1 MPAKL
6 FSCGVGKRR
15 LVSKVLLLCSL
26 GAALL
31 LAACAGTSNAGSVSS
46 GLGAL
51 ASVSAG
57 TPNAQG
63 FVLADVI
70 TPAAP
75 VTSTGTFRSN
85 TTAAPPLFGGE
96 ITAIVPAAG
105 ESVWQVGGRAVHV
118 TSDTVLNS
126 SAGPVQVGA
135 HVTIG
140 GIARSDG
147 SIDAAWVRVD
157 DTGPGAG
164 PILPGQAPVV
174 VTGTATTTGS
184 LATAT
189 PAQGA
194 ATQGAVSQGAAS
206 QGAASPGATASAG
219 EDSRAG
225 VVYCGLIEQLPQS
238 GIVGD
243 WRVSNR
249 TVHVG
254 QSAQVQAQ
262 GNRFDLGWFAFI
274 RGALRSDGSVDVRQ
288 MWVRPPGN
296 DRCLPGLRVGQNDG
310 GDGNGN
316 GAFGN
321 PGNGN
326 GNNGRG
332 NGNGNGRGNGN
343 GNGPKPGKGNGR

>member
-6 FSCGVGKRR
+6 FSFGVAKRR
-15 LVSKVLLLCSL
+15 LISKILLLCSL

-46 GLGAL
+46 GLGAI
-51 ASVSAG
+51 ATASAG
-57 TPNAQG
+57 TADNQG

-75 VTSTGTFRSN
+75 VTSTGTFRSD
-85 TTAAPPLFGGE
+85 TAAAPLFGGE

-105 ESVWQVGGRAVHV
+105 ESVWQVGDRAIHV
-118 TSDTVLNS
+118 TSDTVLNT

-140 GIARSDG
+140 GVARSDG

-164 PILPGQAPVV
+164 PIMPGQAPVT

-184 LATAT
+184 LATAAPT
-189 PAQGA
+189 QGAAAQGA
-194 ATQGAVSQGAAS
+194 AAQG
-206 QGAASPGATASAG
+206 AG
-219 EDSRAG
+219 EDSQAQA
-225 VVYCGLIEQLPQS
+225 VYCGLIEQLPQS

-249 TVHVG
+249 SVHVG
-254 QSAQVQAQ
+254 QATRVQAQ

-274 RGALRSDGSVDVRQ
+274 RGAVRSDGSIDARQ
-288 MWVRPPGN
+288 IWVRPPGN

-310 GDGNGN
+310 AGDGNGN

-326 GNNGRG
+326 GNVNNGRG
-332 NGNGNGRGNGN
+332 NGNGNGRGNGSGN